1 MSTKI
6 EVPKSNIKKSLNL
19 ATQATF
25 NSAVS
30 DIVNATLSLESGK
43 DALVDAVV
51 DFLTDLQGVLTLELT
66 YADRGLLRDTLVV
79 AYSKKMPDDE
89 EGAKRLATKQWGDVK
104 AVLVKKYDIVF
115 LDKETKVA
123 KDKAKSREVKKEVTV
138 NRVDRVKQIRKNNPK
153 LSNADAVIQLNKN
166 IVDAS
171 GTALSETQQKD
182 LLKAVEDDEFN
193 LSAKRELLKIIK
205 PRFIFDKDHQQ
216 DLKDLD
222 INLLI
227 EVEQLAR
234 KLRKA

>member
-6 EVPKSNIKKSLNL
+6 TIPKCNIKNVDNKVV
-19 ATQATF
+19 QANF
-25 NSAVS
+25 IKAVS
-30 DIVNATLSLESGK
+30 DLVTAENAKTSAK
-43 DALVDAVV
+43 QALVDV
-51 DFLTDLQGVLTLELT
+51 TLELIGSATELT
-66 YADRGLLRDTLVV
+66 YDDRMFIRDMLVLGYQ
-79 AYSKKMPDDE
+79 AKYSDE
-89 EGAKRLATKQWGDVK
+89 SIALDRATKQFGDVRK
-104 AVLVKKYDIVF
+104 VLVEKHNIVF

-123 KDKAKSREVKKEVTV
+123 KDKAKSRGVKKEVTV

-182 LLKAVEDDEFN
+182 LLKAVEDEEFN

-205 PRFIFDKDHQQ
+205 PRFIFDKDHQ
-216 DLKDLD
+216 DELKDLD

-227 EVEQLAR
+227 EVEQLSR